1 LRSKDEKLSK
11 KLIIK
16 AMVIASFAG
25 LVVPGFVVLM
35 VFVALYAFADLNI
48 IVRAVLM
55 IIFGLMGLGLGTA
68 IYIKLLPYITPK
80 ELKERTKK

>member
-1 LRSKDEKLSK
+1 MRSKDEKLSK

-16 AMVIASFAG
+16 AMIIASFVG
-25 LVVPGFVVLM
+25 LVVPSFVVLM

-80 ELKERTKK
+80 ELKERAKK

>member
-1 LRSKDEKLSK
+1 MRSKDEKLSK

>member
-1 LRSKDEKLSK
+1 MRSKDEKLSK

-68 IYIKLLPYITPK
+68 IYIKLLPYVTPK